1 MNFWYNYIIF
11 NTKCSKTY
19 IGSTVHPTRRFRQ
32 HNGEIKGGAKYTRGG
47 VWEPY
52 LILGDLLHT
61 KNTALSYEWH
71 FKRESNKIKNKNS
84 KIRRK
89 KGLEKYIGQKCNE
102 YLSKEDKSSV
112 SQGCLQQNNLKNQY
126 RYILFVNNKFKHLT
140 PLLSSQ
146 VIIFYLNP
154 DEFKS
159 EIIQKYIDI
168 VKNINKIRLENIH
181 ICYQDQIK
189 KFCIF

>member
-71 FKRESNKIKNKNS
+71 LKRESNKIKNKNS

-89 KGLEKYIGQKCNE
+89 KGLEKYIGQKYNE
-102 YLSKEDKSSV
+102 LSFD
-112 SQGCLQQNNLKNQY
+112 NLKNQY

-140 PLLSSQ
+140 PLLLSQ

-181 ICYQDQIK
+181 ICYQDQTK

>member
-52 LILGDLLHT
+52 IILGDLLHT

-71 FKRESNKIKNKNS
+71 LKRESKKIKNKNS

-89 KGLEKYIGQKCNE
+89 KGLEKYIEQK
-102 YLSKEDKSSV
+102 SKD
-112 SQGCLQQNNLKNQY
+112 LQQSASGYLQENNQY
-126 RYILFVNNKFKHLT
+126 RYILFVNNKFKYLT
-140 PLLSSQ
+140 PLLQSQ

-154 DEFKS
+154 GEFKS
-159 EIIQKYIDI
+159 EIIEKYIEI
-168 VKNINKIRLENIH
+168 VKNINKIKLDI
-181 ICYQDQIK
+181 
-189 KFCIF
+189 

>member
-11 NTKCSKTY
+11 NSKCSKTY
-19 IGSTVHPTRRFRQ
+19 VGSTVHPTRRFRQ

-52 LILGDLLHT
+52 IILGDLLHT

-71 FKRESNKIKNKNS
+71 LKRESKKINNKNS

-89 KGLEKYIGQKCNE
+89 GGLEKYIIQKC
-102 YLSKEDKSSV
+102 KESTKQSA
-112 SQGCLQQNNLKNQY
+112 GCLQKNNLKNQY
-126 RYILFVNNKFKHLT
+126 RYILFVNNKFKYLT
-140 PLLSSQ
+140 PLLQSQ

-159 EIIQKYIDI
+159 EIIQKYIEI
-168 VKNINKIRLENIH
+168 VKNINKIKLDIYAKE
-181 ICYQDQIK
+181 
-189 KFCIF
+189 

>member
-11 NTKCSKTY
+11 NRKCSKTY

-52 LILGDLLHT
+52 IILGDLLHT

-71 FKRESNKIKNKNS
+71 LKRESNKIKNKNS

-89 KGLEKYIGQKCNE
+89 KGLEKYIEQKC
-102 YLSKEDKSSV
+102 KESTKQSADDKSILID
-112 SQGCLQQNNLKNQY
+112 CLQKNNLNNQY
-126 RYILFVNNKFKHLT
+126 RYLLFVNNKFKYLT
-140 PLLSSQ
+140 PILQSQ

-159 EIIQKYIDI
+159 EIIQKYIEI
-168 VKNINKIRLENIH
+168 VKNINKIRLDISS
-181 ICYQDQIK
+181 
-189 KFCIF
+189 

>member
-71 FKRESNKIKNKNS
+71 LKRESNKIKNKNS

-89 KGLEKYIGQKCNE
+89 KGLEKYI
-102 YLSKEDKSSV
+102 S
-112 SQGCLQQNNLKNQY
+112 LQQNNLKNQY
-126 RYILFVNNKFKHLT
+126 RYILFVNNKFKYLT
-140 PLLSSQ
+140 PLLESQ
-146 VIIFYLNP
+146 VIIFYLNT

-159 EIIQKYIDI
+159 EIIEKYVEI
-168 VKNINKIRLENIH
+168 VKNINKIKLDI
-181 ICYQDQIK
+181 
-189 KFCIF
+189 

>member
-71 FKRESNKIKNKNS
+71 LKRESNKIKNKNS

-89 KGLEKYIGQKCNE
+89 KGLEKYI
-102 YLSKEDKSSV
+102 S
-112 SQGCLQQNNLKNQY
+112 LQQNNLKNQY

-140 PLLSSQ
+140 PILSSQ
-146 VIIFYLNP
+146 VIIFYLNS

>member
-47 VWEPY
+47 IWEPY
-52 LILGDLLHT
+52 IILGDLLHT

-71 FKRESNKIKNKNS
+71 LKRESKKIKNTNS

-89 KGLEKYIGQKCNE
+89 KGLEKYIKQK
-102 YLSKEDKSSV
+102 SKD
-112 SQGCLQQNNLKNQY
+112 LQQSTECYLKNQY
-126 RYILFVNNKFKHLT
+126 RYILFVNYKFKYLT
-140 PLLSSQ
+140 PLLESQ

-159 EIIQKYIDI
+159 EIIEKYIEI
-168 VKNINKIRLENIH
+168 VKNINKIKLDI
-181 ICYQDQIK
+181 
-189 KFCIF
+189 

>member
-47 VWEPY
+47 IWEPY
-52 LILGDLLHT
+52 IILGDLLHT

-89 KGLEKYIGQKCNE
+89 KGFEKYIGQECKK
-102 YLSKEDKSSV
+102 STKQSADDKSILID
-112 SQGCLQQNNLKNQY
+112 CLQKNNQY
-126 RYILFVNNKFKHLT
+126 RYILFVNNKFKYLT
-140 PLLSSQ
+140 PILQSK

-159 EIIQKYIDI
+159 EIIQKYIEI
-168 VKNINKIRLENIH
+168 VKNINKIRLDISS
-181 ICYQDQIK
+181 
-189 KFCIF
+189 

>member
-71 FKRESNKIKNKNS
+71 LKRESNKIKNKNS

-89 KGLEKYIGQKCNE
+89 KGLEKYISLQK
-102 YLSKEDKSSV
+102 
-112 SQGCLQQNNLKNQY
+112 NNLKNQY

-146 VIIFYLNP
+146 VIIFYLNS

-189 KFCIF
+189 KICIF

>member
-52 LILGDLLHT
+52 IILGDLLHT

-71 FKRESNKIKNKNS
+71 LKRESKKIKNKNS

-89 KGLEKYIGQKCNE
+89 NGLEKYIGQKCD
-102 YLSKEDKSSV
+102 DKSILID
-112 SQGCLQQNNLKNQY
+112 CLQKNNLNNQY
-126 RYILFVNNKFKHLT
+126 RYILFVNNKFKYLT
-140 PLLSSQ
+140 PLLQSE

-159 EIIQKYIDI
+159 EIIEKYIEI
-168 VKNINKIRLENIH
+168 VKNINKIRYLS
-181 ICYQDQIK
+181 
-189 KFCIF
+189 

>member
-47 VWEPY
+47 IWEPY

-71 FKRESNKIKNKNS
+71 LKRESNKMKNKNS

-89 KGLEKYIGQKCNE
+89 MGLEKYISSQK
-102 YLSKEDKSSV
+102 
-112 SQGCLQQNNLKNQY
+112 NNLNNQY
-126 RYILFVNNKFKHLT
+126 RYILFVNNKFKYLT
-140 PLLSSQ
+140 PILQSQ

-168 VKNINKIRLENIH
+168 VKNINKIRLENFH
-181 ICYQDQIK
+181 ICYQVHNQ
-189 KFCIF
+189 